1 MSSNLKVFRDII
13 FQNSALLKYLT
24 NNSKFEFKFKK
35 FKKFKTIVI
44 IGMGGSILGA
54 KAIYY
59 FMKNKTKK
67 KFIFID
73 NLNINYLKKIKKEN
87 KLNKTLFII
96 ISKSGNTTET
106 IVNLNFFNEFIKEK
120 NTIIISERKNNILYK
135 FAKKRKILF
144 VNHNKNIGG
153 RYSVFSDVSML
164 PVTLMGFKPEKFK
177 KDIPRFISNNN
188 FTKELIKDINQMNF
202 KKNKVLILFNYI
214 PELNNFMYWIQQ
226 IFAESL
232 GKKGKGFTPVIS
244 NAPKDHHSLLQL
256 YLDGPRDKL
265 FYVFSDNEKDKKKIN
280 TKKFTKEIHF
290 LENKTLNS
298 IKSFQKNAFIKT
310 ISKKNIPFREFV
322 FEKFD
327 EETIG
332 ELFVYFILE
341 TIIIG
346 KLTGVN
352 PFDQP
357 AVEQVKVLTNYY
369 LKKFSK

>member
-1 MSSNLKVFRDII
+1 MLKVNKII
-13 FQNSALLKYLT
+13 GDFYKQKKDLFESFYPKNKYNFSGKDLRYF
-24 NNSKFEFKFKK
+24 S
-35 FKKFKTIVI
+35 KFKTII
-44 IGMGGSILGA
+44 LIGMGGSILGT
-54 KAIYY
+54 KSIYY
-59 FMKNKTKK
+59 FLEKKIKK
-67 KFIFID
+67 KFIFVD

-120 NTIIISERKNNILYK
+120 NTIIISERENNILYK
-135 FAKKRKILF
+135 FSKKRNILF
-144 VNHNKNIGG
+144 INHNKNIGG

-256 YLDGPRDKL
+256 YLDGPRDKN
-265 FYVFSDNEKDKKKIN
+265 FYVFSLSSRKTFKLN
-280 TKKFTKEIHF
+280 TKIFDRKAEF
-290 LENKTLNS
+290 LNRKDYDKVKLS
-298 IKSFQKNAFIKT
+298 QKNAFLATLKEKNISFKEIVIKNIDEKTIGNLFFTFIIKT
-310 ISKKNIPFREFV
+310 LILSKLYN
-322 FEKFD
+322 
-327 EETIG
+327 
-332 ELFVYFILE
+332 
-341 TIIIG
+341 
-346 KLTGVN
+346 VN
-352 PFDQP
+352 PYDQP
-357 AVEQVKVLTNYY
+357 SVERVKVLTKNI
-369 LKKFSK
+369 LS